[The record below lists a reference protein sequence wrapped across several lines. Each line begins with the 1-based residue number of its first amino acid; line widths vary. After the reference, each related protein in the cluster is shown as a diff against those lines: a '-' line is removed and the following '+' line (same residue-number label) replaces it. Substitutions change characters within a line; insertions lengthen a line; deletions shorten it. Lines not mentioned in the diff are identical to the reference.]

1 MNHLSEGIYTLKK
14 IKTNIITG
22 FLGVGK
28 TTAILNLLANKPS
41 NEVWAVLVNEF
52 GEVGID
58 GALLQSQGAVVKE
71 IPGGC
76 MCCVAG
82 LPMQVGLNLLISK
95 SKPDRLLIEPTGLGH
110 PQQIINTLTH
120 EHYGE
125 LLDLKATIT
134 LVDPRN
140 LNNHRY
146 LNNENFRDQLVLAD
160 VVIANKTDQ
169 CSEEDK
175 YRFKAHMQTYKQA
188 KQATGW
194 VSQGQINHQWL
205 EYPRIQRQ
213 ENHTPHTHS
222 KADTLLP
229 AAALEL
235 GRELQEGQSFLRK
248 ENKGQGFLSCGW
260 LFSKDSTFDYKTLFD
275 FISELDI
282 DRLKA
287 VIKTD
292 KGVYA
297 FNAVKG
303 VLTVRALNDS
313 ADSRI
318 ELIDLK
324 ELDWN
329 EIENLLLESI
339 IKKP

>member
-1 MNHLSEGIYTLKK
+1 LKQ

-52 GEVGID
+52 GEIGID
-58 GALLQSQGAVVKE
+58 GALLKSQGAVVKE

-82 LPMQVGLNLLISK
+82 LPMQVGLNILISN

-110 PQQIINTLTH
+110 PKQIINTLTNKY
-120 EHYGE
+120 YGG

-140 LNNHRY
+140 LSNQRY
-146 LNNENFRDQLVLAD
+146 LNNENFRDQLSLAD
-160 VVIANKTDQ
+160 VVVANKTEL
-169 CSEEDK
+169 CSDK
-175 YRFKAHMQTYKQA
+175 DKRLFEAHMATYQPSKQVI
-188 KQATGW
+188 GW
-194 VSQGQINHQWL
+194 VSQGEIDPHWL
-205 EYPRIQRQ
+205 AYSRITRQ
-213 ENHTPHTHS
+213 EINSPHAHAHS
-222 KADTLLP
+222 NNNLP
-229 AAALEL
+229 AATLEL
-235 GRELQEGQSFLRK
+235 KNGDSFLRK
-248 ENKGQGFLSCGW
+248 ENSGQGFFSCGW
-260 LFSKDSTFDYKTLFD
+260 LFGKDTKFNYDALFN
-275 FISELDI
+275 FFSGLDV

-287 VIKTD
+287 VVKTNR
-292 KGVYA
+292 GVYS

-303 VLTVRALNDS
+303 VLTVNSLPDAI
-313 ADSRI
+313 DSRI

-324 ELDWN
+324 ELVWD
-329 EIENLLLESI
+329 EIERTLLDSSTNMNTERDRCTPPHPL
-339 IKKP
+339 